1 MVGDAGHCHDE
12 REPMLENLLNNL
24 NLGDFDLVEA
34 LIRVFVIIIS
44 LSVHEASHAFRAYRL
59 GDDTAQRAGRMTFN
73 PLVHLDPLGTVMMF
87 IARVGWA
94 KPVPINPVLFT
105 RAKTMKRGI
114 VEVSLAGPASNLILS
129 FLSYLVFRILMLVQF
144 LVAGNS
150 GPGTLMLVFLLI
162 FQTMFQ
168 LNVFL
173 AVFNLM
179 PIPPLDGYKIFGSL
193 LPTNLYYKLMEHER
207 AIGLVFIGIIL
218 FAGSVFS
225 RVLYTVATPFFFIIE
240 TPVDL
245 LFDVL
250 TKWLLP

>member
-1 MVGDAGHCHDE
+1 
-12 REPMLENLLNNL
+12 MLQNLLNNL
-24 NLGDFDLVEA
+24 NLGDFDLVEV

-59 GDDTAQRAGRMTFN
+59 GDDTAQRAGRMTLN

-129 FLSYLVFRILMLVQF
+129 FLSYLVFSVILFVHYLVSGNVEPGNLLEVF
-144 LVAGNS
+144 LV
-150 GPGTLMLVFLLI
+150 I
-162 FQTMFQ
+162 FWTMFQ

-193 LPTNLYYKLMEHER
+193 LPSHIYYKLMDHER
-207 AIGLVFIGIIL
+207 TIGLVFIAIIVFAGGIFSKVL
-218 FAGSVFS
+218 FAI
-225 RVLYTVATPFFFIIE
+225 ATPFFFIIQ
-240 TPVDL
+240 TPIDL
-245 LFDVL
+245 LYDALARLFL
-250 TKWLLP
+250 I